1 MFLNTV
7 HHVAIIV
14 SDYERSRDFYV
25 NQLGLKLLG
34 KTIVPSAMIIS

>member
-14 SDYERSRDFYV
+14 SDYERSRDFLSINLV
-25 NQLGLKLLG
+25 LKSLG
-34 KTIVPSAMIIS
+34 KIIVPSVMIIS